1 MPRVAAEC
9 DCLVVGCLVAA
20 VGGDFIDDLVHCCDQ
35 ILVALRDDDGL
46 TEGSFLCG
54 ELEVGDLKLTVAVGY
69 EDSPTAWST
78 TRPAMLPFCTS
89 SASAGYFSSSKSSLS
104 GSADWMSWDWMV
116 PFCAPTFW
124 PARASLVE

>member
-1 MPRVAAEC
+1 MPRVAASSTASP
-9 DCLVVGCLVAA
+9 VGCLVAA

-69 EDSPTAWST
+69 EG
-78 TRPAMLPFCTS
+78 L
-89 SASAGYFSSSKSSLS
+89 
-104 GSADWMSWDWMV
+104 AD
-116 PFCAPTFW
+116 C
-124 PARASLVE
+124 LVDYQTCDVAVLYLKCECGVLLKLEELAVGKCGLDELGL